1 MQGYVYSDLERSN
14 VSPVD
19 QICSK
24 EFVEG
29 VLKAGSAISM
39 LENKKLNPTNLF
51 LCLLQTKQYQD
62 FFVELTS
69 STNFREAILS
79 LLYLYP
85 ALVKSKITKAVIKQI
100 NNGNPNRTRKA
111 SLQ

>member
-1 MQGYVYSDLERSN
+1 MQSYVYSDLERSN

-24 EFVEG
+24 EFTEG
-29 VLKAGSAISM
+29 VLKAGSIISM

-51 LCLLQTKQYQD
+51 LCLLQTRQYQD
-62 FFVELTS
+62 FFVEITS
-69 STNFREAILS
+69 SNSFREAILS

-85 ALVKSKITKAVIKQI
+85 SLVKSKITKSLIKQI
-100 NNGNPNRTRKA
+100 NNGLLNRPRKT
-111 SLQ
+111 SL